1 LKLLFDWTPNPAVVL
16 FFASVLWGSAWIP
29 LNAIQE
35 MGLQHSQLLLVAY
48 WVSTALTLFIASRHG
63 QACLAD
69 IKANSRE
76 FIGILVF
83 GGVANVSFSIALM
96 EGDVV
101 RVMVLFYLL
110 PVWSTLLGR
119 WWLGEQINL
128 LKTLMIAMALLG
140 VALVA
145 GLRPDNL
152 AAFTET
158 PWGLADTLGL
168 IAGFTYAANNVL
180 FRKTEQARL
189 EAKVGVMLLGSA
201 IALALVVGFGW
212 GDGSV
217 SHGALSEGALE
228 SALPEGAAEL
238 ESQLSATASSI
249 SAWAWLAAAAYGASW
264 LMLMSFGSQWGVSN
278 LPASRSALIIIME
291 LVTAVVSSELLGMS
305 ALDLAGWLGCGLILA
320 ASVLDGRSDDLNS
333 GEVNG

>member
-1 LKLLFDWTPNPAVVL
+1 MNPAVVL
-16 FFASVLWGSAWIP
+16 FFASILWGSAWIP

-35 MGLQHSQLLLVAY
+35 LGLSHSRLLLVAY
-48 WVSTALTLFIASRHG
+48 SVGALLTWLLVWQRRALLV
-63 QACLAD
+63 QAVAGYR
-69 IKANSRE
+69 RE
-76 FIGILVF
+76 LLGILLF

-119 WWLGEQINL
+119 WWLGEQINF

-145 GLRPDNL
+145 GLKPDNL
-152 AAFTET
+152 TSFTSA

-168 IAGFTYAANNVL
+168 LAGFTYAANNVL
-180 FRKTEQARL
+180 FRRA
-189 EAKVGVMLLGSA
+189 EAADLPTRVGVMLLGSA
-201 IALALVVGFGW
+201 LSLLLVEIVGVTAA
-212 GDGSV
+212 DA
-217 SHGALSEGALE
+217 HGLVAQV
-228 SALPEGAAEL
+228 P
-238 ESQLSATASSI
+238 LSA
-249 SAWAWLAAAAYGASW
+249 WLFAALYGVSW
-264 LMLMSFGSQWGVSN
+264 LMLMSFGSQWGVSK

-291 LVTAVVSSELLGMS
+291 LVTAVLSAELLGAS

-320 ASVLDGRSDDLNS
+320 ASVLDGRTDS
-333 GEVNG
+333 GHSQAAVS